1 MTDLTM
7 KQAVVLASDHEKA
20 LSERDA
26 EIQRLRLE
34 LASRPPKPTPEETR
48 VEKAMRVAQ
57 AAWAAYEADTFLY
70 SVDELIRA
78 RIEEA
83 QIKPPEERW
92 E

>member
-34 LASRPPKPTPEETR
+34 LASRPPKSPALTR
-48 VEKAMRVAQ
+48 VEMARMALRDKLEH
-57 AAWAAYEADTFLY
+57 YEDFLDPI
-70 SVDELIRA
+70 DELIRA